1 MSYWKKNKHNMN
13 YSYDMKGRFMEEREI
28 DLNDILT
35 SLQRRWKVIVLS
47 TALGVGIS
55 LIVTFLIITPK
66 YTASTKLFIGKE
78 NSESVKDNNLYN
90 NNDIQMYQ
98 KILQTYADI
107 IQTRTLVTSS
117 LENNNIDMNSM
128 EVLKNLKVTPKDD
141 TQIIEVTYVDENPYR
156 AKEVLESISGEFINY
171 SSSLISNANIQ
182 IVEDIYLPE
191 KPSSPNNILNVTIGF
206 FAGVILGLVLSL
218 SLEYIDN
225 TFSDKKNLENSI
237 GITVIGDIPSF
248 DMFK

>member
-1 MSYWKKNKHNMN
+1 MK
-13 YSYDMKGRFMEEREI
+13 YSDDMEGRFMEEREI
-28 DLNDILT
+28 DISDILT
-35 SLQRRWKVIVLS
+35 SLQKRWKVIVL
-47 TALGVGIS
+47 TTVLGIVIS
-55 LIVTFLIITPK
+55 MVVTFLIITPK

-78 NSESVKDNNLYN
+78 NSESASDNNVYN

-117 LENNNIDMNSM
+117 LEKADINMNSVD
-128 EVLKNLKVTPKDD
+128 VLKNLKVTPKDD
-141 TQIIEVTYVDENPYR
+141 TQIIEVTYVDENPHR
-156 AKEVLESISGEFINY
+156 AKDVLESISSEFINY

-182 IVEDIYLPE
+182 MVEDIYIPE
-191 KPSSPNNILNVTIGF
+191 KPSSPNNSLNITIGF
-206 FAGVILGLVLSL
+206 LAGVIMGLVLSL

-225 TFSDKKNLENSI
+225 TFSDKKALENGI

>member
-1 MSYWKKNKHNMN
+1 MK
-13 YSYDMKGRFMEEREI
+13 YSDDMEGRFMEEREI
-28 DLNDILT
+28 DICDILT
-35 SLQRRWKVIVLS
+35 SLRKRWKVIALA
-47 TALGVGIS
+47 TALGIIIS
-55 LIVTFLIITPK
+55 MVVTFLIITPK

-78 NSESVKDNNLYN
+78 NSESVSDNNIYN

-117 LENNNIDMNSM
+117 LEKNDINMNSID
-128 EVLKNLKVTPKDD
+128 VLKNLKVTPKDD
-141 TQIIEVTYVDENPYR
+141 TQIIEVTYVDEDPYR
-156 AKEVLESISGEFINY
+156 AKDVLESISNEFINY

-191 KPSSPNNILNVTIGF
+191 KPSSPNNVLNITIGF
-206 FAGVILGLVLSL
+206 FAGLIMGLVLSL

-225 TFSDKKNLENSI
+225 TFSDKKALENGI

>member
-1 MSYWKKNKHNMN
+1 MK
-13 YSYDMKGRFMEEREI
+13 YSDDMEGRFMEEREI
-28 DLNDILT
+28 DISDILT
-35 SLQRRWKVIVLS
+35 SLRKRWKVIALA
-47 TALGVGIS
+47 TALGIIIS
-55 LIVTFLIITPK
+55 MVVTFLIITPR

-78 NSESVKDNNLYN
+78 NSESVKDNNMYN

-117 LENNNIDMNSM
+117 LEKNDINMNSID
-128 EVLKNLKVTPKDD
+128 VLKNLKVTPKDD
-141 TQIIEVTYVDENPYR
+141 TQIIEVTYVDEDPYR
-156 AKEVLESISGEFINY
+156 AKDVLESISNEFINY

-191 KPSSPNNILNVTIGF
+191 KPSSPNNVLNITIGF
-206 FAGVILGLVLSL
+206 FAGLIMGLVLSL

-225 TFSDKKNLENSI
+225 TFSDKKALENGI

>member
-1 MSYWKKNKHNMN
+1 
-13 YSYDMKGRFMEEREI
+13 MEEREI
-28 DLNDILT
+28 DICDILT
-35 SLQRRWKVIVLS
+35 SLRKRWKVIALA
-47 TALGVGIS
+47 TALGIIIS
-55 LIVTFLIITPK
+55 MVVTFLIITPK

-78 NSESVKDNNLYN
+78 NSESVSDNNIYN

-107 IQTRTLVTSS
+107 IQTRILVTSS
-117 LENNNIDMNSM
+117 LEKNDINMNSID
-128 EVLKNLKVTPKDD
+128 VLKNLKVTPKDD
-141 TQIIEVTYVDENPYR
+141 TQIIEVTYVDEDPYR
-156 AKEVLESISGEFINY
+156 AKDVLESISNEFINY

-191 KPSSPNNILNVTIGF
+191 KPSSPNNVLNITIGF
-206 FAGVILGLVLSL
+206 FAGLIMGLVLSL

-225 TFSDKKNLENSI
+225 TFSDKKALENGI

>member
-1 MSYWKKNKHNMN
+1 MK
-13 YSYDMKGRFMEEREI
+13 YSDDMEGRFMGEREI
-28 DLNDILT
+28 DICDILT
-35 SLQRRWKVIVLS
+35 SLRKRWKVIALA
-47 TALGVGIS
+47 TALGIIIS
-55 LIVTFLIITPK
+55 MVVTFLIITPK

-78 NSESVKDNNLYN
+78 NSESVSDKNTYN

-117 LENNNIDMNSM
+117 LEKNDINMNSID
-128 EVLKNLKVTPKDD
+128 VLKNLKVTPKDD
-141 TQIIEVTYVDENPYR
+141 TQIIEVTYVDEDPYR
-156 AKEVLESISGEFINY
+156 AKDVLESISNEFINY

-191 KPSSPNNILNVTIGF
+191 KPSSPNNVLNITIGF
-206 FAGVILGLVLSL
+206 FAGLIMGLVLSL

-225 TFSDKKNLENSI
+225 TFSDKKALENGI

>member
-1 MSYWKKNKHNMN
+1 
-13 YSYDMKGRFMEEREI
+13 MEEREI
-28 DLNDILT
+28 DISDILT
-35 SLQRRWKVIVLS
+35 SLRKRWKVIALA
-47 TALGVGIS
+47 TALGIIIS
-55 LIVTFLIITPK
+55 MVVTFLIITPR

-78 NSESVKDNNLYN
+78 NSESVKDNNMYN

-117 LENNNIDMNSM
+117 LEKNDINMNSID
-128 EVLKNLKVTPKDD
+128 VLKNLKVTPKDD
-141 TQIIEVTYVDENPYR
+141 TQIIEVTYVDEDPYR
-156 AKEVLESISGEFINY
+156 AKDVLESISNEFINY

-191 KPSSPNNILNVTIGF
+191 KPSSPNNVLNITIGF
-206 FAGVILGLVLSL
+206 FAGLIMGLVLSL

-225 TFSDKKNLENSI
+225 TFSDKKALENGI

>member
-1 MSYWKKNKHNMN
+1 
-13 YSYDMKGRFMEEREI
+13 MEEREI
-28 DLNDILT
+28 DISDILA
-35 SLQRRWKVIVLS
+35 SLRKRWRIIVL
-47 TALGVGIS
+47 TTLFGIVIS
-55 LIVTFLIITPK
+55 IVVTFLIITPK

-78 NSESVKDNNLYN
+78 NSESVNNNNIYN

-107 IQTRTLVTSS
+107 IQTRTLIDSS
-117 LENNNIDMNSM
+117 LEKADINMNSVD
-128 EVLKNLKVTPKDD
+128 VLKNLKVTPKDD
-141 TQIIEVTYVDENPYR
+141 TQILEVTYIDENPYK
-156 AKEVLESISGEFINY
+156 AKEILESISSEFISY

-191 KPSSPNNILNVTIGF
+191 KPSSPNNILNITIGF
-206 FAGVILGLVLSL
+206 FAGVIMGLVLSL
-218 SLEYIDN
+218 SVEYIDN
-225 TFSDKKNLENSI
+225 TFSDKRALENGI

>member
-1 MSYWKKNKHNMN
+1 MN
-13 YSYDMKGRFMEEREI
+13 YSHDMKGRFMEEREI
-28 DLNDILT
+28 DLSDILT
-35 SLQRRWKVIVLS
+35 SLRKRWKVLVLS
-47 TALGVGIS
+47 TVLGIIIS
-55 LIVTFLIITPK
+55 LIVTFLIVTPR

-78 NSESVKDNNLYN
+78 NSESVKGNNLYN

-117 LENNNIDMNSM
+117 LEKNDIDMNSM
-128 EVLKNLKVTPKDD
+128 DVLKNLKVIPKDN
-141 TQIIEVTYVDENPYR
+141 TQIIEVTYVDEDRYR
-156 AKEVLESISGEFINY
+156 AKEVLESISSEFVNY
-171 SSSLISNANIQ
+171 SNSLISNANIQ

-206 FAGVILGLVLSL
+206 FSGVILGLVLSL

>member
-1 MSYWKKNKHNMN
+1 MK
-13 YSYDMKGRFMEEREI
+13 YSDDMEGRFMEEREI
-28 DLNDILT
+28 DICDILT
-35 SLQRRWKVIVLS
+35 SLRKRWKVIALA
-47 TALGVGIS
+47 TALGIIIS
-55 LIVTFLIITPK
+55 MVVTFLIITPK

-78 NSESVKDNNLYN
+78 NSESVKDNNMYN

-117 LENNNIDMNSM
+117 LEKNDINMNSID
-128 EVLKNLKVTPKDD
+128 VLKNLKVTPKDD
-141 TQIIEVTYVDENPYR
+141 TQIIEVTYVDEDPYR
-156 AKEVLESISGEFINY
+156 AKDVLESISNEFINY

-191 KPSSPNNILNVTIGF
+191 KPSSPNNVLNITIGF
-206 FAGVILGLVLSL
+206 FAGLIMGLVLSL

-225 TFSDKKNLENSI
+225 TFSDKKALENGI

>member
-1 MSYWKKNKHNMN
+1 MK
-13 YSYDMKGRFMEEREI
+13 YSDDMEGRFMEEREI
-28 DLNDILT
+28 DICDILT
-35 SLQRRWKVIVLS
+35 SLRKRWKVIALA
-47 TALGVGIS
+47 TALGIIIS
-55 LIVTFLIITPK
+55 MVVTFLIITPK

-78 NSESVKDNNLYN
+78 NSESVSDNNIYN

-117 LENNNIDMNSM
+117 LEKNDINMNSID
-128 EVLKNLKVTPKDD
+128 VIKNLKVTPKDD
-141 TQIIEVTYVDENPYR
+141 TQIIEVTYVDEDPYR
-156 AKEVLESISGEFINY
+156 AKDVLESISNEFINY

-191 KPSSPNNILNVTIGF
+191 KPSSPNNVLNITIGF
-206 FAGVILGLVLSL
+206 FAGLIMGLVLSL

-225 TFSDKKNLENSI
+225 TFSDKKALENGI

>member
-1 MSYWKKNKHNMN
+1 MK
-13 YSYDMKGRFMEEREI
+13 YSDDMEGRFMEEREI
-28 DLNDILT
+28 DICDILT
-35 SLQRRWKVIVLS
+35 SLRKRWKVIALA
-47 TALGVGIS
+47 TALGIIIS
-55 LIVTFLIITPK
+55 MVVTFLIITPK

-78 NSESVKDNNLYN
+78 NSESVSDKNTYN

-117 LENNNIDMNSM
+117 LEKNDINMNSID
-128 EVLKNLKVTPKDD
+128 VLKNLKVTPKDD
-141 TQIIEVTYVDENPYR
+141 TQIIEVTYVDEDPYR
-156 AKEVLESISGEFINY
+156 AKDVLESISNEFINY

-191 KPSSPNNILNVTIGF
+191 KPSSPNNVLNITIGF
-206 FAGVILGLVLSL
+206 FAGLIMGLVLSL

-225 TFSDKKNLENSI
+225 TFSDKKALENGI

>member
-1 MSYWKKNKHNMN
+1 MK
-13 YSYDMKGRFMEEREI
+13 YSDDMEGRFMEEREI
-28 DLNDILT
+28 DICDILT
-35 SLQRRWKVIVLS
+35 SLRKRWKVIALA
-47 TALGVGIS
+47 TALGIIIS
-55 LIVTFLIITPK
+55 MVVTFLIITPK

-78 NSESVKDNNLYN
+78 NSESVKDNNMYN

-117 LENNNIDMNSM
+117 LEKNDINMNSID
-128 EVLKNLKVTPKDD
+128 VLKNLKVTPKDD
-141 TQIIEVTYVDENPYR
+141 TQIIEVTYVDEDPYR
-156 AKEVLESISGEFINY
+156 AKDVLESISNEFINY

-191 KPSSPNNILNVTIGF
+191 KPSSPNNVLNITIGF
-206 FAGVILGLVLSL
+206 FAGLIMGLVLSL
-218 SLEYIDN
+218 SLDYIDN
-225 TFSDKKNLENSI
+225 TFSDKKALENGI

>member
-1 MSYWKKNKHNMN
+1 
-13 YSYDMKGRFMEEREI
+13 MEEREI
-28 DLNDILT
+28 DICDILT
-35 SLQRRWKVIVLS
+35 SLRKRWKVIALA
-47 TALGVGIS
+47 TALGIIIS
-55 LIVTFLIITPK
+55 MVVTFLIITPK

-78 NSESVKDNNLYN
+78 NSESVKDNNMYN

-117 LENNNIDMNSM
+117 LEKNDINMNSID
-128 EVLKNLKVTPKDD
+128 VLKNLKVTPKDD
-141 TQIIEVTYVDENPYR
+141 TQIIEVTYVDEDPYR
-156 AKEVLESISGEFINY
+156 AKDVLESISNEFINY

-191 KPSSPNNILNVTIGF
+191 KPSSPNNVLNITIGF
-206 FAGVILGLVLSL
+206 FAGLIMGLVLSL

-225 TFSDKKNLENSI
+225 TFSDKKALENGI

>member
-1 MSYWKKNKHNMN
+1 
-13 YSYDMKGRFMEEREI
+13 MKGRFMEEREI
-28 DLNDILT
+28 DLSDILT
-35 SLQRRWKVIVLS
+35 SLRKRWKVLVLS
-47 TALGVGIS
+47 TVLGIIIS
-55 LIVTFLIITPK
+55 LIVTFLIVTPR

-78 NSESVKDNNLYN
+78 NSESVKGNNLYN

-117 LENNNIDMNSM
+117 LEKNDIDMNSM
-128 EVLKNLKVTPKDD
+128 DVLKNLKVIPKDN
-141 TQIIEVTYVDENPYR
+141 TQIIEVTYVDEDRYR
-156 AKEVLESISGEFINY
+156 AKEVLESISSEFVNY
-171 SSSLISNANIQ
+171 SNSLISNANIQ

-206 FAGVILGLVLSL
+206 FSGVILGLVLSL

>member
-1 MSYWKKNKHNMN
+1 
-13 YSYDMKGRFMEEREI
+13 MEEREI
-28 DLNDILT
+28 DICDILT
-35 SLQRRWKVIVLS
+35 SLRKRWKVIALA
-47 TALGVGIS
+47 TALGIIIS
-55 LIVTFLIITPK
+55 MVVTFLIITPK

-78 NSESVKDNNLYN
+78 NSESVKDNNMYN

-117 LENNNIDMNSM
+117 LEKNDINMNSID
-128 EVLKNLKVTPKDD
+128 VLKNLKVTPKDD
-141 TQIIEVTYVDENPYR
+141 TQIIEVTYVDEDPYR
-156 AKEVLESISGEFINY
+156 AKDVLESISNEFINY

-191 KPSSPNNILNVTIGF
+191 KPSSPNNVLNITIGF
-206 FAGVILGLVLSL
+206 FAGLIMGLVLSL
-218 SLEYIDN
+218 SLDYIDN
-225 TFSDKKNLENSI
+225 TFSDKKALENGI

>member
-1 MSYWKKNKHNMN
+1 MK
-13 YSYDMKGRFMEEREI
+13 YSDDMEGRFMEEREI
-28 DLNDILT
+28 DICDILT
-35 SLQRRWKVIVLS
+35 SLRKRWKVIALA
-47 TALGVGIS
+47 TALGIIIS
-55 LIVTFLIITPK
+55 MVVTFLIITPK

-78 NSESVKDNNLYN
+78 NSESVSDNNIYN

-117 LENNNIDMNSM
+117 LERNDINMNSID
-128 EVLKNLKVTPKDD
+128 VLKNLKVTPKDD
-141 TQIIEVTYVDENPYR
+141 TQIIEVTYVDEDPYR
-156 AKEVLESISGEFINY
+156 AKDVLESISNEFINY

-191 KPSSPNNILNVTIGF
+191 KPSSPNNVLNITIGF
-206 FAGVILGLVLSL
+206 FAGLIMGLVLSL

-225 TFSDKKNLENSI
+225 TFSDKKALENGI

>member
-1 MSYWKKNKHNMN
+1 
-13 YSYDMKGRFMEEREI
+13 MEEREI
-28 DLNDILT
+28 DICDILT
-35 SLQRRWKVIVLS
+35 SLRKRWKVIALA
-47 TALGVGIS
+47 TALGIIIS
-55 LIVTFLIITPK
+55 MVVTFLIITPK

-78 NSESVKDNNLYN
+78 NSESVSDNNIYN

-117 LENNNIDMNSM
+117 LERNDINMNSID
-128 EVLKNLKVTPKDD
+128 VLKNLKVTPKDD
-141 TQIIEVTYVDENPYR
+141 TQIIEVTYVDEDPYR
-156 AKEVLESISGEFINY
+156 AKDVLESISNEFINY

-191 KPSSPNNILNVTIGF
+191 KPSSPNNVLNITIGF
-206 FAGVILGLVLSL
+206 FAGLIMGLVLSL

-225 TFSDKKNLENSI
+225 TFSDKKALENGI

>member
-1 MSYWKKNKHNMN
+1 
-13 YSYDMKGRFMEEREI
+13 MEEREI
-28 DLNDILT
+28 DICDILT
-35 SLQRRWKVIVLS
+35 SLRKRWKVIALA
-47 TALGVGIS
+47 TALGIIIS
-55 LIVTFLIITPK
+55 MVVTFLIITPK

-78 NSESVKDNNLYN
+78 NSESVSDNNIYN

-117 LENNNIDMNSM
+117 LEKNDINMNSID
-128 EVLKNLKVTPKDD
+128 VLKNLKVTPKDD
-141 TQIIEVTYVDENPYR
+141 TQIIEVTYVDEDPYR
-156 AKEVLESISGEFINY
+156 AKDVLESISNEFINY

-191 KPSSPNNILNVTIGF
+191 KPSSPNNVLNITIGF
-206 FAGVILGLVLSL
+206 FAGLIMGLVLSL

-225 TFSDKKNLENSI
+225 TFSDKKALENGI

>member
-1 MSYWKKNKHNMN
+1 
-13 YSYDMKGRFMEEREI
+13 MEEREI
-28 DLNDILT
+28 DLSDILT
-35 SLQRRWKVIVLS
+35 SLRKRWKVLVLS
-47 TALGVGIS
+47 TVLGIIIS
-55 LIVTFLIITPK
+55 LIVTFLIVTPR

-117 LENNNIDMNSM
+117 LEKNDIDMNSM
-128 EVLKNLKVTPKDD
+128 DVLKNLKVIPKDN
-141 TQIIEVTYVDENPYR
+141 TQIIEVTYVDEDRYR
-156 AKEVLESISGEFINY
+156 AKEVLESISSEFVNY
-171 SSSLISNANIQ
+171 SNSLISNANIQ

-206 FAGVILGLVLSL
+206 FSGVILGLVLSL

>member
-1 MSYWKKNKHNMN
+1 
-13 YSYDMKGRFMEEREI
+13 MEEREI
-28 DLNDILT
+28 DLSDILT
-35 SLQRRWKVIVLS
+35 SLRKRWKVLVLS
-47 TALGVGIS
+47 TVLGIIIS
-55 LIVTFLIITPK
+55 LIVTFLIVTPR

-78 NSESVKDNNLYN
+78 NSESVKGNNLYN

-117 LENNNIDMNSM
+117 LEKNDIDMNSM
-128 EVLKNLKVTPKDD
+128 DVLKNLKVIPKDN
-141 TQIIEVTYVDENPYR
+141 TQIIEVTYVDEDRYR
-156 AKEVLESISGEFINY
+156 AKEVLESISSEFVNY
-171 SSSLISNANIQ
+171 SNSLISNANIQ

-206 FAGVILGLVLSL
+206 FSGVILGLVLSL